1 MNALFS
7 SMLIFLVKWY
17 FGIPWKIFNP
27 VLDDLSN
34 EFHISTPEH
43 KNDMREEPMSLSID
57 YEADS
62 ESLVF
67 HKLADD
73 TLDDPDLD
81 VENEKLTTLAV
92 KCCESDNS
100 YGSNNFHQSFDFFT
114 EFIP

>member
-1 MNALFS
+1 
-7 SMLIFLVKWY
+7 
-17 FGIPWKIFNP
+17 
-27 VLDDLSN
+27 
-34 EFHISTPEH
+34 
-43 KNDMREEPMSLSID
+43 MSLSID

-100 YGSNNFHQSFDFFT
+100 
-114 EFIP
+114 

>member
-1 MNALFS
+1 
-7 SMLIFLVKWY
+7 
-17 FGIPWKIFNP
+17 
-27 VLDDLSN
+27 
-34 EFHISTPEH
+34 
-43 KNDMREEPMSLSID
+43 MSLSID

-100 YGSNNFHQSFDFFT
+100 YGSNNLTFSLKFRIFSELNT
-114 EFIP
+114 